1 MRSKDVSLKYVNSSS
16 NLNGK
21 SFENKLKLKRNL
33 MKLKYSHRRK
43 IGWNINHDNGNINL
57 QSEIGETQISL
68 FVP

>member
-16 NLNGK
+16 YLNDK
-21 SFENKLKLKRNL
+21 SFEN
-33 MKLKYSHRRK
+33 
-43 IGWNINHDNGNINL
+43 NINL